1 MNKAAT
7 INTRIELNLKIQ
19 AEKILHTIGVSAA
32 EAIRIFYSQI
42 CLQNGLPFDV
52 KIPNKKT
59 ADAIDELE
67 AGKGER
73 FKTME
78 SVWSALDNA

>member
-7 INTRIELNLKIQ
+7 INTRIELNLKMQ
-19 AEKILHTIGVSAA
+19 AETILHKIGMTAA

-59 ADAIDELE
+59 MEAIDELE
-67 AGKGER
+67 AGKGQR
-73 FKTME
+73 FKTMAN
-78 SVWSALDNA
+78 VWDSLEDA

>member
-1 MNKAAT
+1 MNKVAT
-7 INTRIELNLKIQ
+7 VNARIEPNLKIQ
-19 AEKILHTIGVSAA
+19 AEMILDKIGVSTA

-59 ADAIDELE
+59 MDAIEELE
-67 AGKGER
+67 AGHGER
-73 FKTME
+73 YKTMKD
-78 SVWSALDNA
+78 VWDSLDDA

>member
-7 INTRIELNLKIQ
+7 INARIELELKTR
-19 AEKILHTIGVSAA
+19 AEAILHKVGLSTA

-52 KIPNKKT
+52 KIPSKKT
-59 ADAIDELE
+59 QGAIEQLE
-67 AGKGER
+67 SGKGER
-73 FKTME
+73 FKTMKD
-78 SVWSALDNA
+78 VWGSIDGA